1 MGGDLLRGEFVWGG
15 KELCESEQYGRKQ
28 WEWET
33 LCCERLASNPHH
45 FGLPH
50 QNYQDAPT
58 TKMPEGLKWR
68 GYHNQSPP

>member
-50 QNYQDAPT
+50 QNY
-58 TKMPEGLKWR
+58 
-68 GYHNQSPP
+68 